1 MVFSSKHT
9 PSSINFGYGVLLHS
23 IFKFST
29 FLWIWKAIVVL
40 SSNEKEQL
48 QRYESTGL
56 LVQSQTLTLL
66 LTAAT
71 EHLNLIF

>member
-1 MVFSSKHT
+1 MDLES
-9 PSSINFGYGVLLHS
+9 YCR
-23 IFKFST
+23 
-29 FLWIWKAIVVL
+29 

-56 LVQSQTLTLL
+56 FVQSQTLTLL

>member
-1 MVFSSKHT
+1 MTIEKT
-9 PSSINFGYGVLLHS
+9 GVQAMES
-23 IFKFST
+23 YCR
-29 FLWIWKAIVVL
+29 

-56 LVQSQTLTLL
+56 LVQSPTLTLL

-71 EHLNLIF
+71 GNIFFFDQVLQ